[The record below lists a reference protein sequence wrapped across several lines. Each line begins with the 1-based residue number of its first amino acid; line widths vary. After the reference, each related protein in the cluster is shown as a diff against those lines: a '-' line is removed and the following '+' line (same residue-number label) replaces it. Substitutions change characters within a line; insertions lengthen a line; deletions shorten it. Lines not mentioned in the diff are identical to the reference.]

1 MLRYNITY
9 IYECKWKISKHS
21 VSSFHKIIAYFI
33 RTMTGFSHNA
43 ITRFS
48 QSHGRFST
56 QLSQTF
62 LRIITIFPLK
72 MTIQFSQNNHT
83 VFSKWFSQHNDTLLT
98 KWSHS
103 VHWRILNFPQV
114 FPAFNLFVQTIYK
127 FTNFRRMKF
136 RPFYGA
142 VPPLIMSTANHIL
155 ILSFIGTDYPIVP
168 LSLQFFPQNST
179 CNIDTSTKKS
189 SKLRLAP
196 KLAFTF
202 NRHSS
207 TDLKLFTPSDQK
219 YHLIYRSKFLCTV
232 REVAILTFWRRT
244 FFSNFSTPVFKMWII
259 QKPNKVALWNKRHF
273 EGKKWGL
280 YSMFKIFSTDIC
292 WINIKWGI

>member
-103 VHWRILNFPQV
+103 VHWRILNFSQV
-114 FPAFNLFVQTIYK
+114 FPAFNLFAQTIYK

-168 LSLQFFPQNST
+168 VSLQFFPQNST
-179 CNIDTSTKKS
+179 CNIDTSTKNPQS
-189 SKLRLAP
+189 FVSLLNLHSHSIAIRLQTWSFSHP
-196 KLAFTF
+196 
-202 NRHSS
+202 
-207 TDLKLFTPSDQK
+207 
-219 YHLIYRSKFLCTV
+219 
-232 REVAILTFWRRT
+232 LTRNITWYIVV
-244 FFSNFSTPVFKMWII
+244 NFC
-259 QKPNKVALWNKRHF
+259 ALW
-273 EGKKWGL
+273 GK
-280 YSMFKIFSTDIC
+280 
-292 WINIKWGI
+292 